1 MNQDAVAYARGRLQ
15 GVTESGWTCG
25 DCENVYDASVDRC
38 PNQLLDAA
46 QVDLRKEL
54 KSLHTK
60 ADTPSLAT
68 DDITSL

>member
-1 MNQDAVAYARGRLQ
+1 MSQNSVAYARGRLQ
-15 GVTESGWTCG
+15 GIIESGWTCG

-54 KSLHTK
+54 KAGHVSG
-60 ADTPSLAT
+60 DTPSLAT
-68 DDITSL
+68 DHTTSL